1 MGDFAK
7 AHAFTARWEGGFTDH
22 PADPGGV
29 TNHGVSLRFLRGQKE
44 DIDGDGDID
53 GDDVRALGAED
64 AARIMRREF
73 WDPMKLDEVKPLCA
87 AVIYDTAVNMGAGC
101 ARRMTQKVLG
111 VPADGVWGPVTW
123 SALRICDDRKT
134 AAAICHIR
142 RARYHELA
150 GRNAALGAFL
160 RGWLRRVD
168 ALETFVE
175 TERDADAGT
184 SVRRTSGVRRAR
196 RAVAR
201 EEKAS

>member
-7 AHAFTARWEGGFTDH
+7 AHSFTARWEGGFTDH

-87 AVIYDTAVNMGAGC
+87 TVLYDAAVNMGAGC
-101 ARRMTQKVLG
+101 ARRMAQKIG
-111 VPADGVWGPVTW
+111 
-123 SALRICDDRKT
+123 
-134 AAAICHIR
+134 
-142 RARYHELA
+142 RAH
-150 GRNAALGAFL
+150 
-160 RGWLRRVD
+160 V
-168 ALETFVE
+168 
-175 TERDADAGT
+175 
-184 SVRRTSGVRRAR
+184 
-196 RAVAR
+196 
-201 EEKAS
+201 